1 MKLRIAAL
9 GLVCALAACG
19 GKKSTTTAT
28 TEAPPTP
35 CRTVSLRVVEVL
47 RAEIGEALAEEH
59 WPKVAAILEERC
71 TTDAWAD
78 ETVACMQAAAR
89 GPDFDA
95 CAEQLPDEQEAA
107 VKEQF
112 EREIK
117 PLIDEGAMRK
127 KEASDSM
134 EGGSGAPRSEPTA
147 GAPAPPPPSDPCGGG
162 E

>member
-47 RAEIGEALAEEH
+47 RADIGEALAEEH

-71 TTDAWAD
+71 TTDAWAKATLD
-78 ETVACMQAAAR
+78 CMLAAES
-89 GPDFDA
+89 GPGFDA
-95 CAEQLPDEQEAA
+95 CAEQLPEEQEVA
-107 VKEQF
+107 VKAQF

-117 PLIDEGAMRK
+117 PLIDEGAMQK
-127 KEASDSM
+127 KSEEAM

-147 GAPAPPPPSDPCGGG
+147 GSPAPPPPSDPCGGG